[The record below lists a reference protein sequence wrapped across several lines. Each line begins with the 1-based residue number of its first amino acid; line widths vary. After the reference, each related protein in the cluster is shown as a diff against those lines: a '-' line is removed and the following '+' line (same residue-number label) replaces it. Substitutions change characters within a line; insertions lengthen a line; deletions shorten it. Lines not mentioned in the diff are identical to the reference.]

1 MKSSIIH
8 LWAVV
13 IFLISSSFCPVHGL
27 SVASLPTFFLAGLTA
42 AGLGICEHLLR
53 SRRPALAVV
62 VGHSRN

>member
-1 MKSSIIH
+1 

-13 IFLISSSFCPVHGL
+13 IFLISSGFSPVNG
-27 SVASLPTFFLAGLTA
+27 SSDASLPIIFLASLTA
-42 AGLGICEHLLR
+42 AGLGVCEHLLR